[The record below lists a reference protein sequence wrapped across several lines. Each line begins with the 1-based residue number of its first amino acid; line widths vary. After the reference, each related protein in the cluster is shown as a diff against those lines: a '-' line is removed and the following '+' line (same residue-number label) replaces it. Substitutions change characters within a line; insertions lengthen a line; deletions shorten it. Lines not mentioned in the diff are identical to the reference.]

1 MKLAAA
7 TTLCSALVGIAC
19 EAQSSIAV
27 DMLAAHNAVRARE
40 HVPPLQWSEKL
51 AGYARAW
58 AERLLTEKKFLHHSD
73 RAPDRAYGENL
84 FEISGARA
92 SPAQVVA
99 AWDTESADYD
109 YRANKCRAVC
119 GHYTQVVWATTKQV
133 GCGVARDSR
142 REIWVCNYD
151 PPGNW
156 IGKRPY

>member
-7 TTLCSALVGIAC
+7 TTLCSALLGIGC
-19 EAQSSIAV
+19 EAQSS
-27 DMLAAHNAVRARE
+27 DMLAAHNVVRARE
-40 HVPPLQWSEKL
+40 HVPPLQWSERL

-58 AERLLTEKKFLHHSD
+58 AERLLTEKRFLHH
-73 RAPDRAYGENL
+73 RDRAYGENL

-99 AWDTESADYD
+99 AWDAESADYD
-109 YRANKCRAVC
+109 YLTNKCRGVC
-119 GHYTQVVWATTKQV
+119 GHYTQVVWASTKQV